1 MLNPADG
8 LSAVPAVVSSL
19 GIGLLIGMERE
30 RIPGTNAG
38 LRSFALVAMSGTVC
52 ALLAQSTGSSWLIPV
67 ALLVLGL
74 MMISVNLQRP
84 LPDGDPGTTTT
95 IALLLCFCFGAMT
108 WYGYTSLAVALA
120 LITTVLLYF
129 RSELHG
135 ITRHLSR
142 QDLISLLQ
150 FTAITF
156 VVLPVLPNQ
165 GYGPYQALNPY
176 RIWLMVVLISGVSL
190 VGYAAL
196 RILGSVRAI
205 PLLGLLGGAVSSTA
219 TTLVYAKHVL
229 AQVHFAPVALIIIL
243 LANVMVLVRLAI
255 LTAIVGPGALTDL
268 LPILIAGVFAGL
280 ILPLWAWRQNRT
292 ADTPALIVGNPA
304 ELGTALGFAAFYVL
318 TLLVVSWTHAHAGII
333 GVYGVALLSG
343 LADVDAITLS
353 SLQLFQSGA
362 MTAHEVSICVT
373 CAYCSNMVFKIGLVR
388 FIAGRPLAC
397 KVASGYFMVFLS
409 IVVVAVLA
417 S

>member
-8 LSAVPAVVSSL
+8 LAAAPAVISSL
-19 GIGLLIGMERE
+19 GIGLLIGIERE

-38 LRSFALVAMSGTVC
+38 LRSFALVALSGTVC
-52 ALLAQSTGSSWLIPV
+52 ALLSQISGSSWLIPV

-74 MMISVNLQRP
+74 MMIVVNVQRP

-108 WYGYTSLAVALA
+108 WYGYSRLAVALA
-120 LITTVLLYF
+120 LLTTVLLYF

-156 VVLPVLPNQ
+156 VILPVLPNQ

-190 VGYAAL
+190 MGYAAL
-196 RILGSVRAI
+196 RILGSGRAI

-219 TTLVYAKHVL
+219 TTLVYSKHVR
-229 AQVHFAPVALIIIL
+229 AQQRFAPVALIIIL
-243 LANVMVLVRLAI
+243 LANVMVLLRLAI
-255 LTAIVGPGALTDL
+255 LTAIAGPGVLPSLIPLIVAGVVAGLL
-268 LPILIAGVFAGL
+268 LPLR
-280 ILPLWAWRQNRT
+280 AWQNNRT
-292 ADTPALIVGNPA
+292 AETPELIVSNPA
-304 ELGTALGFAAFYVL
+304 ELGTALGFATFYVL
-318 TLLVVSWTHAHAGII
+318 TLLVVSWTHAYAGII

-362 MTAHEVSICVT
+362 MSAREVSICVA
-373 CAYCSNMVFKIGLVR
+373 CAYCSNMIFKVGLVR
-388 FIAGRPLAC
+388 FIAGRPLAL
-397 KVASGYFMVFLS
+397 KVGVGYLIVLLS
-409 IVVVAVLA
+409 IVATVLA
-417 S
+417 T